1 MRSLHRLLQII
12 LLGTV
17 IISAGLRAEEPVAL
31 AAPSQPE
38 LTWCLDH
45 FSRFHHYE
53 DVAQPYGPSVDLMRE
68 LAQRVGFKLRFTP
81 RTPVSRCFKLMA
93 EGKVDL
99 MSNLKFSADR
109 DSIMFLLPYDTTV
122 AESIFLRRNDKRRLS
137 HLSQIKNLSIAS
149 IRGYLY
155 RQTTMQLLQQQRT
168 NVAEVD
174 SIEIAL
180 EMLNR
185 SRIDALI
192 APTISTS
199 EAIFATSSYQ
209 DKFRIAQLD
218 LGDNNKEFINIGLS
232 RQRPHSN
239 LLPLIKQHLLQ
250 MQQDGTV
257 KRLYTDVV
265 INPKIQELKS
275 GAE

>member
-1 MRSLHRLLQII
+1 MRSVHRLLQII

-17 IISAGLRAEEPVAL
+17 IISAALRAEEPVAL
-31 AAPSQPE
+31 PLQKQVE

-53 DVAQPYGPSVDLMRE
+53 DVSQPYGPSVDLMRE
-68 LAQRVGFKLRFTP
+68 LAQRVGFSLRFTP

-109 DSIMFLLPYDTTV
+109 DAIMFLLPYDTTV
-122 AESIFLRRNDKRRLS
+122 AESIFVRHNDQRPLS
-137 HLSQIKNLSIAS
+137 HVSQLKTLSIAS

-155 RQTTMQLLQQQRT
+155 RQTTMQLLQQHRT
-168 NVAEVD
+168 SVAEVD
-174 SIEIAL
+174 SIEMAL

-185 SRIDALI
+185 GRIDALI
-192 APTISTS
+192 SPTVSTS

-209 DKFRIAQLD
+209 GKFRIASLD
-218 LGDNNKEFINIGLS
+218 LGDSNQEYINIGLS
-232 RQRPHSN
+232 RQSPYSN
-239 LLPLIKQHLLQ
+239 LLPQIKQHLLQ

-265 INPKIQELKS
+265 INPIIQQLKS
-275 GAE
+275 RQE

>member
-1 MRSLHRLLQII
+1 MHSVHRLLQII
-12 LLGTV
+12 LLGAV
-17 IISAGLRAEEPVAL
+17 ISSTGLKAEEPVAL
-31 AAPSQPE
+31 PAPHQPE

-68 LAQRVGFKLRFTP
+68 LASRAGFTLRFTP

-99 MSNLKFSADR
+99 MSNLKFSTDR
-109 DSIMFLLPYDTTV
+109 DAIMFLLPYDTTV
-122 AESIFLRRNDKRRLS
+122 AESIFLRHNDKRPLS
-137 HLSQIKNLSIAS
+137 NVSQLKTLSIAS

-155 RQTTMQLLQQQRT
+155 RQTTMQLLKQQRT
-168 NVAEVD
+168 SVAEVD
-174 SIEIAL
+174 SIEMAL

-185 SRIDALI
+185 GRIDALI
-192 APTISTS
+192 SPTVSTS

-209 DKFRIAQLD
+209 GKFRIAPLD
-218 LGDNNKEFINIGLS
+218 LGDSNQEYINIGLS
-232 RQRPHSN
+232 RQSPYNN
-239 LLPLIKQHLLQ
+239 LLPQIKQHLLQ

-257 KRLYTDVV
+257 KRLYSDVV
-265 INPKIQELKS
+265 INPKIKELKS
-275 GAE
+275 RQE

>member
-1 MRSLHRLLQII
+1 MRSVHRLLQII

-155 RQTTMQLLQQQRT
+155 RQTTMQLLQQQRAS
-168 NVAEVD
+168 VAQVD
-174 SIEIAL
+174 SIEIGGV
-180 EMLNR
+180 
-185 SRIDALI
+185 SQQYID
-192 APTISTS
+192 STAYRQDSTYWS
-199 EAIFATSSYQ
+199 EI
-209 DKFRIAQLD
+209 
-218 LGDNNKEFINIGLS
+218 
-232 RQRPHSN
+232 RP
-239 LLPLIKQHLLQ
+239 LPLTEYASVSARPSYSILTTSP
-250 MQQDGTV
+250 G
-257 KRLYTDVV
+257 
-265 INPKIQELKS
+265 
-275 GAE
+275 